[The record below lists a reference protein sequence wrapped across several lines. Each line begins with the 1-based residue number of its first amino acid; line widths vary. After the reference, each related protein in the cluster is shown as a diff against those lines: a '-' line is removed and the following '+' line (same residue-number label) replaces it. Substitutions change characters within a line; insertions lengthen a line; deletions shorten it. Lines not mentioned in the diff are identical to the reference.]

1 MPHYLIL
8 FESGE
13 IIEVQPVSNNEIYT
27 NETKVGNIQCRI
39 TKETYLENVNK
50 LLVHIKRGD
59 IYEIN
64 YCIEFFCED
73 AVINPHQV
81 YNKLNELTQA
91 PFAQLV
97 KYGDEYIICASP
109 ERFIQK

>member
-13 IIEVQPVSNNEIYT
+13 IVEVETISNEEIFT
-27 NETKVGNIQCRI
+27 NETKVGNIQCRV
-39 TKETYLENVNK
+39 TKEIYLANVNK
-50 LLVHIKRGD
+50 LLAHIKRGD

-73 AVINPHQV
+73 VVINP
-81 YNKLNELTQA
+81 TT
-91 PFAQLV
+91 
-97 KYGDEYIICASP
+97 DI
-109 ERFIQK
+109 